1 MWNLYHQIIP
11 SIHPV
16 SVSFSALT
24 ACSSSSSFSMLSGIQ
39 LVNQEKRQD
48 KVVNSRR
55 VRARWQLLYTLV
67 NNPSLLGSRKH
78 YQLQV
83 SRQNRE

>member
-1 MWNLYHQIIP
+1 LLCP
-11 SIHPV
+11 DS
-16 SVSFSALT
+16 LLLLLLL
-24 ACSSSSSFSMLSGIQ
+24 LSGIQ
-39 LVNQEKRQD
+39 LVNQEKRPD

-83 SRQNRE
+83 AH